1 MKYQERTR
9 ILPHEMHIKKNQDLQ
24 GMWKPSSLD
33 SGLSMSLSSLML
45 WAQRGHDVYMGSGV
59 IVELD
64 LVVQAVTREQSTVT
78 MAVVGPR
85 KVITRLVG
93 HEKLR
98 VKSPESLHVVAT
110 AIAGIWKTID
120 MVAEHWIVIA
130 LMEAGNG
137 TMVTVGPPTVTGI
150 LIGVK

>member
-1 MKYQERTR
+1 
-9 ILPHEMHIKKNQDLQ
+9 
-24 GMWKPSSLD
+24 
-33 SGLSMSLSSLML
+33 
-45 WAQRGHDVYMGSGV
+45 MGSGV

-93 HEKLR
+93 HKKLR

-130 LMEAGNG
+130 LMEAGND
-137 TMVTVGPPTVTGI
+137 TMITVGPPTVTGI